1 MTDDLREH
9 GPRDRNRV
17 NVNEEWELRYWTK
30 ALRVDPDRLK
40 AAVKAVGTS
49 TDAVKA
55 YVGYR

>member
-1 MTDDLREH
+1 MPDNLKERA
-9 GPRDRNRV
+9 PRDRNRI
-17 NVNEEWELRYWTK
+17 NVNEGWELRYWTK
-30 ALRVDPDRLK
+30 ALRVEPERLK